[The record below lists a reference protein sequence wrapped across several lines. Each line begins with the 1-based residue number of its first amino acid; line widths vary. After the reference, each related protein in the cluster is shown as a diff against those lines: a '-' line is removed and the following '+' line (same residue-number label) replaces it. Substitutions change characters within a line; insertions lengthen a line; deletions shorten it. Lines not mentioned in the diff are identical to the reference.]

1 MSEIIEG
8 FEPSNKLLPCPF
20 CGGKA
25 HIEEHKFWDEKAKGF
40 TVQTYGVV
48 CDSCCSMSWQHH
60 RHKEKAIE
68 QWNTRKPMERICERL
83 EVELKWT
90 RAEQTIECERHNGY
104 GSPLQSKNSGKIE
117 ALKKSIEICKEEGGI
132 E

>member
-1 MSEIIEG
+1 MQSKELKKKSEV
-8 FEPSNKLLPCPF
+8 LLNCPF

-48 CDSCCSMSWQHH
+48 CDNCCSMSWQHH

-68 QWNTRKPMERICERL
+68 QWNTRKPMERILTRL
-83 EVELKWT
+83 EERRDTIYPWDEFETKNHLRLQNEELD
-90 RAEQTIECERHNGY
+90 IHIN
-104 GSPLQSKNSGKIE
+104 IV
-117 ALKKSIEICKEEGGI
+117 KEEGGI
-132 E
+132 DVF

>member
-1 MSEIIEG
+1 MREI
-8 FEPSNKLLPCPF
+8 KLLPCPF
-20 CGGKA
+20 CGGEA

-48 CDSCCSMSWQHH
+48 CDNCCSMSWQHH

-68 QWNTRKPMERICERL
+68 QWNTRKPMERIVERL
-83 EVELKWT
+83 EEKQDEPIYQHQYDNYFIGIT
-90 RAEQTIECERHNGY
+90 DA
-104 GSPLQSKNSGKIE
+104 
-117 ALKKSIEICKEEGGI
+117 IEIVKEEGGI